1 MGPAEW
7 REGAIPSDS
16 SDPFLEGQSASG
28 SSAVLPCPTDYLTFN
43 LAVSDASISVFGYSR
58 GIIEIFNVFRDDGFI
73 ITSIWTCQVDGFLT
87 LLFGL
92 ASINTLTVISVTR
105 YIKGCHPERDR
116 MYGTCEIDWAKAN
129 FSTIYKS
136 YIISIFICCFFLPV
150 TVMVFSY
157 VSIIN
162 TVKLSHALTGLGD
175 PTDRQRRIER
185 DVTRV
190 SIVICTAF
198 IIAWSPYAVI
208 SIWSAYGHPVPNL
221 TSILASL
228 FAKSA
233 SFYNPIIYFGMSSK
247 FRKDIFILFHCSKE
261 VKDPVKLKRF
271 KNLKPKQPQ
280 PSQKEEKYAPEMHP
294 APSPDSGVGSPT
306 NTPPPA
312 NREVYFGILDTPS
325 NNPNIECDRFTDDYT
340 TQANQMTR
348 DLWSVESKA
357 LGSQSLMVLSGSV
370 LGPVPLNICI
380 DYLDMGIEC
389 TFSKFPD
396 DTKLAENVDP
406 LEEAKVCTKTVGKK
420 IVEGAKPPP
429 LNWERTV
436 SSLTWQINVYIDSH
450 GFLKKDYLNGKWLKT
465 REGLCPKIFEYIYQH
480 LQCSLATHLD
490 FALLTMKATVIA
502 TFFGVFLTCT
512 YTAKEVTKK
521 TKKAKLYVPQID
533 CDVKA
538 GKIINPEFI
547 AKCPPG
553 CQDVKYR
560 VYGTD
565 IYASFSSVCNA
576 AIHSGIIDNTG
587 GKILVQ
593 KVAGHSGYRGSFSN
607 GVRSLSL
614 PRWRESFL
622 VSEPK
627 KPEQDL
633 KGTKSADT
641 AKTSEKASDQGSS
654 SVHPAYASVV
664 AAAASFSTKEE
675 LNPKPLESI
684 SQGNQNCKVDL
695 SFLMDG
701 SWSIGKR
708 RFQLQKR
715 FLGNVAQALGIG
727 SAGPLMGIVQY
738 GDDPSTE
745 FNLKSYANSKDL
757 RNAIEKIQ
765 QKGGLSNVGKALS
778 FVNKNFFL
786 DANGNRGGAPNVV
799 VVMVDGWPTDR
810 VEEASRLA
818 RESGINIFFVTVE
831 AAAQSE
837 KQNVIEPNF
846 VDKAVCRTNGFYSI
860 NVPSWFSLH
869 KAVQPLVKRV
879 CDTDRLACSKTCLNA
894 ADIGFVI
901 DGSSSVGTG
910 NFRTVLQ
917 FVANISKEF
926 EISDTDTRIGAV
938 QYTYEQRL
946 EFSFDK
952 YSTKQDVLNA
962 IKRISYWSGGTSTGA
977 AISYASEQLFSKSKP
992 NKRKIMILITD
1003 GRSYDDVSL
1012 PAMAAHQNGVIAYS
1026 IGVAWAAPD
1035 ELEAI
1040 ASDPAKE
1047 HSFFVDEFD
1056 NLYRYVNQLIQNIC
1070 TEFNSQPRN

>member
-1 MGPAEW
+1 
-7 REGAIPSDS
+7 
-16 SDPFLEGQSASG
+16 
-28 SSAVLPCPTDYLTFN
+28 
-43 LAVSDASISVFGYSR
+43 
-58 GIIEIFNVFRDDGFI
+58 
-73 ITSIWTCQVDGFLT
+73 
-87 LLFGL
+87 
-92 ASINTLTVISVTR
+92 
-105 YIKGCHPERDR
+105 
-116 MYGTCEIDWAKAN
+116 
-129 FSTIYKS
+129 
-136 YIISIFICCFFLPV
+136 
-150 TVMVFSY
+150 
-157 VSIIN
+157 
-162 TVKLSHALTGLGD
+162 
-175 PTDRQRRIER
+175 
-185 DVTRV
+185 
-190 SIVICTAF
+190 
-198 IIAWSPYAVI
+198 
-208 SIWSAYGHPVPNL
+208 
-221 TSILASL
+221 
-228 FAKSA
+228 
-233 SFYNPIIYFGMSSK
+233 
-247 FRKDIFILFHCSKE
+247 
-261 VKDPVKLKRF
+261 
-271 KNLKPKQPQ
+271 
-280 PSQKEEKYAPEMHP
+280 
-294 APSPDSGVGSPT
+294 
-306 NTPPPA
+306 
-312 NREVYFGILDTPS
+312 
-325 NNPNIECDRFTDDYT
+325 
-340 TQANQMTR
+340 
-348 DLWSVESKA
+348 
-357 LGSQSLMVLSGSV
+357 
-370 LGPVPLNICI
+370 
-380 DYLDMGIEC
+380 
-389 TFSKFPD
+389 
-396 DTKLAENVDP
+396 
-406 LEEAKVCTKTVGKK
+406 
-420 IVEGAKPPP
+420 
-429 LNWERTV
+429 
-436 SSLTWQINVYIDSH
+436 
-450 GFLKKDYLNGKWLKT
+450 
-465 REGLCPKIFEYIYQH
+465 
-480 LQCSLATHLD
+480 
-490 FALLTMKATVIA
+490 ALLTMKATVFA
-502 TFFGVFLTCT
+502 TFFGVFLICA
-512 YTAKEVTKK
+512 YAAKEATKK
-521 TKKAKLYVPQID
+521 TKKSKLYVPQID

-593 KVAGHSGYRGSFSN
+593 KVAGHSGYRGTFSN

-622 VSEPK
+622 VSEGKPRKGVTYPSTLEYSSSKSTAVKSGNDHVNVPTGNVVRKEYQTSPAPTPATQMATTTPTPTTTTMDPSTTTPK
-627 KPEQDL
+627 PTTTPSTTRTTTAAAKTRPDL
-633 KGTKSADT
+633 HRVRDT
-641 AKTSEKASDQGSS
+641 AFRGTSTSASNRNILRPNTGIQRQEPVATFRRTASS
-654 SVHPAYASVV
+654 PAHLAMETDLWKPALSLFDTG
-664 AAAASFSTKEE
+664 FSSKEE

-684 SQGNQNCKVDL
+684 SQGNPNCKVDL
-695 SFLMDG
+695 AFLMDG

-708 RFQLQKR
+708 RFQLQKQ

-745 FNLKSYANSKDL
+745 FNLKTYANPKDL
-757 RNAIEKIQ
+757 RNAIEKIS

-818 RESGINIFFVTVE
+818 RESGINIFFVTIE
-831 AAAQSE
+831 AAAESE

-846 VDKAVCRTNGFYSI
+846 VDKAVCRTNGFYSV

-869 KAVQPLVKRV
+869 KVVQPLVKRV
-879 CDTDRLACSKTCLNA
+879 CDTDRLVCSKTCLNS

-901 DGSSSVGTG
+901 DGSSSIGTS

-952 YSTKQDVLNA
+952 YSTKQDVLSA

-1003 GRSYDDVSL
+1003 GRSYDDVRV

-1026 IGVAWAAPD
+1026 IGVAWAAQD

-1040 ASDPAKE
+1040 ATDPDKE

-1056 NLYRYVNQLIQNIC
+1056 NLYRFVNQLIQNIC

>member
-1 MGPAEW
+1 M
-7 REGAIPSDS
+7 R
-16 SDPFLEGQSASG
+16 
-28 SSAVLPCPTDYLTFN
+28 
-43 LAVSDASISVFGYSR
+43 
-58 GIIEIFNVFRDDGFI
+58 
-73 ITSIWTCQVDGFLT
+73 
-87 LLFGL
+87 
-92 ASINTLTVISVTR
+92 
-105 YIKGCHPERDR
+105 
-116 MYGTCEIDWAKAN
+116 
-129 FSTIYKS
+129 
-136 YIISIFICCFFLPV
+136 
-150 TVMVFSY
+150 
-157 VSIIN
+157 
-162 TVKLSHALTGLGD
+162 
-175 PTDRQRRIER
+175 
-185 DVTRV
+185 
-190 SIVICTAF
+190 
-198 IIAWSPYAVI
+198 
-208 SIWSAYGHPVPNL
+208 
-221 TSILASL
+221 
-228 FAKSA
+228 
-233 SFYNPIIYFGMSSK
+233 
-247 FRKDIFILFHCSKE
+247 
-261 VKDPVKLKRF
+261 
-271 KNLKPKQPQ
+271 
-280 PSQKEEKYAPEMHP
+280 
-294 APSPDSGVGSPT
+294 
-306 NTPPPA
+306 
-312 NREVYFGILDTPS
+312 
-325 NNPNIECDRFTDDYT
+325 
-340 TQANQMTR
+340 
-348 DLWSVESKA
+348 
-357 LGSQSLMVLSGSV
+357 
-370 LGPVPLNICI
+370 
-380 DYLDMGIEC
+380 
-389 TFSKFPD
+389 
-396 DTKLAENVDP
+396 
-406 LEEAKVCTKTVGKK
+406 
-420 IVEGAKPPP
+420 
-429 LNWERTV
+429 
-436 SSLTWQINVYIDSH
+436 
-450 GFLKKDYLNGKWLKT
+450 
-465 REGLCPKIFEYIYQH
+465 
-480 LQCSLATHLD
+480 
-490 FALLTMKATVIA
+490 ATVIA

-512 YTAKEVTKK
+512 YTAKEATKK

-553 CQDVKYR
+553 CQDIKHR

-576 AIHSGIIDNTG
+576 AIHSGIIDNSG
-587 GKILVQ
+587 GKVLVQ

-622 VSEPK
+622 VSEGKPRKGVTYPSTLEYSSSKSTAVKSEPK

-633 KGTKSADT
+633 KGMKSADT
-641 AKTSEKASDQGSS
+641 SNTSEKASDQGDTARKERQTTPVPTPGTEMATTTPTPTTTTTEPSTTVPQPTTTPAAPRTTAAPAKARPGLHRGRDMGSS

-664 AAAASFSTKEE
+664 AAAASAQHQEPVATFQSAASSPVHLAMEIDSWKPGLSLFDTGFSSKEE

-745 FNLKSYANSKDL
+745 FNLKTYANSKDL

-837 KQNVIEPNF
+837 KQNVVEPNF
-846 VDKAVCRTNGFYSI
+846 VDKAVCRTSGFYSI

-869 KAVQPLVKRV
+869 KVVQPLVKRV
-879 CDTDRLACSKTCLNA
+879 CDTERLACSKTCLNA

-1003 GRSYDDVSL
+1003 GRSYDDVSV

-1047 HSFFVDEFD
+1047 HSFFVDDFD

>member
-1 MGPAEW
+1 
-7 REGAIPSDS
+7 
-16 SDPFLEGQSASG
+16 L
-28 SSAVLPCPTDYLTFN
+28 
-43 LAVSDASISVFGYSR
+43 
-58 GIIEIFNVFRDDGFI
+58 
-73 ITSIWTCQVDGFLT
+73 
-87 LLFGL
+87 
-92 ASINTLTVISVTR
+92 
-105 YIKGCHPERDR
+105 
-116 MYGTCEIDWAKAN
+116 
-129 FSTIYKS
+129 
-136 YIISIFICCFFLPV
+136 
-150 TVMVFSY
+150 
-157 VSIIN
+157 
-162 TVKLSHALTGLGD
+162 
-175 PTDRQRRIER
+175 
-185 DVTRV
+185 
-190 SIVICTAF
+190 
-198 IIAWSPYAVI
+198 
-208 SIWSAYGHPVPNL
+208 
-221 TSILASL
+221 
-228 FAKSA
+228 
-233 SFYNPIIYFGMSSK
+233 
-247 FRKDIFILFHCSKE
+247 
-261 VKDPVKLKRF
+261 
-271 KNLKPKQPQ
+271 
-280 PSQKEEKYAPEMHP
+280 
-294 APSPDSGVGSPT
+294 
-306 NTPPPA
+306 
-312 NREVYFGILDTPS
+312 
-325 NNPNIECDRFTDDYT
+325 
-340 TQANQMTR
+340 
-348 DLWSVESKA
+348 
-357 LGSQSLMVLSGSV
+357 
-370 LGPVPLNICI
+370 
-380 DYLDMGIEC
+380 
-389 TFSKFPD
+389 
-396 DTKLAENVDP
+396 
-406 LEEAKVCTKTVGKK
+406 
-420 IVEGAKPPP
+420 
-429 LNWERTV
+429 
-436 SSLTWQINVYIDSH
+436 
-450 GFLKKDYLNGKWLKT
+450 
-465 REGLCPKIFEYIYQH
+465 
-480 LQCSLATHLD
+480 
-490 FALLTMKATVIA
+490 
-502 TFFGVFLTCT
+502 GVFLICT
-512 YTAKEVTKK
+512 YAAKEATKK

-622 VSEPK
+622 VSEG
-627 KPEQDL
+627 KPR
-633 KGTKSADT
+633 KGVTYPST
-641 AKTSEKASDQGSS
+641 LEYSS
-654 SVHPAYASVV
+654 SKSTTVKSGNDRVNVPTGDAVRKEYQTSPVPTPATQMATTTPTPTTMMTDPSTTTPKPTITPATTRTTTV
-664 AAAASFSTKEE
+664 AAAAKTRAGLHRVRDIAFRGTSTSASNRNILRPNTGIQRQEPVAAFWRATGSPAHLAVETDSWKPGLSLFDTGFSSKEE

-684 SQGNQNCKVDL
+684 SQGNPNCKVDL

-708 RFQLQKR
+708 RFQLQKQ
-715 FLGNVAQALGIG
+715 FLGNMAQALGI
-727 SAGPLMGIVQY
+727 SSTGPLMGIVQY
-738 GDDPSTE
+738 GNDPSTE
-745 FNLKSYANSKDL
+745 FNLKTYTNSKDL
-757 RNAIEKIQ
+757 RNAIEKIP

-778 FVNKNFFL
+778 FVNKNFFS

-818 RESGINIFFVTVE
+818 RESGINIFFVTIE
-831 AAAQSE
+831 AAAESE
-837 KQNVIEPNF
+837 KQNVMEPNF
-846 VDKAVCRTNGFYSI
+846 VDKAVCRTNGFYAI

-869 KAVQPLVKRV
+869 KVVQPLVKRV
-879 CDTDRLACSKTCLNA
+879 CDTDRLVCSKTCLNS

-901 DGSSSVGTG
+901 DGSSSVGTS

-952 YSTKQDVLNA
+952 YSTKQDVLSA

-1003 GRSYDDVSL
+1003 GRSYDDVRV

-1026 IGVAWAAPD
+1026 IGVAWAAQD

-1040 ASDPAKE
+1040 ATDPDKE

-1056 NLYRYVNQLIQNIC
+1056 NLYHFVNQLIQNIC

>member
-1 MGPAEW
+1 M
-7 REGAIPSDS
+7 R
-16 SDPFLEGQSASG
+16 
-28 SSAVLPCPTDYLTFN
+28 
-43 LAVSDASISVFGYSR
+43 
-58 GIIEIFNVFRDDGFI
+58 
-73 ITSIWTCQVDGFLT
+73 
-87 LLFGL
+87 
-92 ASINTLTVISVTR
+92 
-105 YIKGCHPERDR
+105 
-116 MYGTCEIDWAKAN
+116 
-129 FSTIYKS
+129 
-136 YIISIFICCFFLPV
+136 
-150 TVMVFSY
+150 
-157 VSIIN
+157 
-162 TVKLSHALTGLGD
+162 
-175 PTDRQRRIER
+175 
-185 DVTRV
+185 
-190 SIVICTAF
+190 
-198 IIAWSPYAVI
+198 
-208 SIWSAYGHPVPNL
+208 
-221 TSILASL
+221 
-228 FAKSA
+228 
-233 SFYNPIIYFGMSSK
+233 
-247 FRKDIFILFHCSKE
+247 
-261 VKDPVKLKRF
+261 
-271 KNLKPKQPQ
+271 
-280 PSQKEEKYAPEMHP
+280 
-294 APSPDSGVGSPT
+294 
-306 NTPPPA
+306 
-312 NREVYFGILDTPS
+312 
-325 NNPNIECDRFTDDYT
+325 
-340 TQANQMTR
+340 
-348 DLWSVESKA
+348 
-357 LGSQSLMVLSGSV
+357 
-370 LGPVPLNICI
+370 
-380 DYLDMGIEC
+380 
-389 TFSKFPD
+389 
-396 DTKLAENVDP
+396 
-406 LEEAKVCTKTVGKK
+406 
-420 IVEGAKPPP
+420 
-429 LNWERTV
+429 
-436 SSLTWQINVYIDSH
+436 
-450 GFLKKDYLNGKWLKT
+450 
-465 REGLCPKIFEYIYQH
+465 
-480 LQCSLATHLD
+480 
-490 FALLTMKATVIA
+490 ATVIA

-512 YTAKEVTKK
+512 YTAKEATKK

-553 CQDVKYR
+553 CQDVKHR

-576 AIHSGIIDNTG
+576 AIHSGIIDNSG
-587 GKILVQ
+587 GKVLVQ

-622 VSEPK
+622 VSEGKPRKGVTYPSTLEYSSSKSTAVKSEPK

-633 KGTKSADT
+633 KGMKSADT
-641 AKTSEKASDQGSS
+641 SNTSEKASDQGDTARKERQTTPVPTPGTEMATTTPTPTTTTTEPSTTVPQPTTTPAAPRTTAAPAKARPGLHRGRDMGSS

-664 AAAASFSTKEE
+664 AAAATMEIDSWKPGLSLFDTGFSSKEE
-675 LNPKPLESI
+675 LNPKPLEFI

-745 FNLKSYANSKDL
+745 FNLKTYANSKDL

-837 KQNVIEPNF
+837 KQNVVEPNF
-846 VDKAVCRTNGFYSI
+846 VDKAVCRTSGFYSI

-869 KAVQPLVKRV
+869 KVVQPLVKRV
-879 CDTDRLACSKTCLNA
+879 CDTERLACSKTCLNA

-1003 GRSYDDVSL
+1003 GRSYDDVSV

-1047 HSFFVDEFD
+1047 HSFFVDDFD

>member
-1 MGPAEW
+1 M
-7 REGAIPSDS
+7 R
-16 SDPFLEGQSASG
+16 
-28 SSAVLPCPTDYLTFN
+28 
-43 LAVSDASISVFGYSR
+43 
-58 GIIEIFNVFRDDGFI
+58 
-73 ITSIWTCQVDGFLT
+73 
-87 LLFGL
+87 
-92 ASINTLTVISVTR
+92 
-105 YIKGCHPERDR
+105 
-116 MYGTCEIDWAKAN
+116 
-129 FSTIYKS
+129 
-136 YIISIFICCFFLPV
+136 
-150 TVMVFSY
+150 
-157 VSIIN
+157 
-162 TVKLSHALTGLGD
+162 
-175 PTDRQRRIER
+175 
-185 DVTRV
+185 
-190 SIVICTAF
+190 
-198 IIAWSPYAVI
+198 
-208 SIWSAYGHPVPNL
+208 
-221 TSILASL
+221 
-228 FAKSA
+228 
-233 SFYNPIIYFGMSSK
+233 
-247 FRKDIFILFHCSKE
+247 
-261 VKDPVKLKRF
+261 
-271 KNLKPKQPQ
+271 
-280 PSQKEEKYAPEMHP
+280 
-294 APSPDSGVGSPT
+294 
-306 NTPPPA
+306 
-312 NREVYFGILDTPS
+312 
-325 NNPNIECDRFTDDYT
+325 
-340 TQANQMTR
+340 
-348 DLWSVESKA
+348 
-357 LGSQSLMVLSGSV
+357 
-370 LGPVPLNICI
+370 
-380 DYLDMGIEC
+380 
-389 TFSKFPD
+389 
-396 DTKLAENVDP
+396 
-406 LEEAKVCTKTVGKK
+406 
-420 IVEGAKPPP
+420 
-429 LNWERTV
+429 
-436 SSLTWQINVYIDSH
+436 
-450 GFLKKDYLNGKWLKT
+450 
-465 REGLCPKIFEYIYQH
+465 
-480 LQCSLATHLD
+480 
-490 FALLTMKATVIA
+490 ATVIA

-512 YTAKEVTKK
+512 YTAKEATKK

-553 CQDVKYR
+553 CQDVKHR

-587 GKILVQ
+587 GKVLVQ

-622 VSEPK
+622 VSEGKPRKGVTYPSTLEYSSSKSTAVKSEPK

-641 AKTSEKASDQGSS
+641 ANTSEKASDQGDTARKERQTTPGPTPGTEMATTTPTATTTTTEPSTTVPQPTTAPAAPRATAAPAKARPGLHRGRDMGSS

-664 AAAASFSTKEE
+664 AAAATMEIDSWKPGLSLFDTGFSSKEE

-745 FNLKSYANSKDL
+745 FNLKTYANSKDL

-837 KQNVIEPNF
+837 KQNVVEPNF
-846 VDKAVCRTNGFYSI
+846 VDKAVCRTSGFYSI

-869 KAVQPLVKRV
+869 KVVQPLVKRV
-879 CDTDRLACSKTCLNA
+879 CDTERLACSKTCLNA

-1003 GRSYDDVSL
+1003 GRSYDDVSV

-1040 ASDPAKE
+1040 ASDPAKD
-1047 HSFFVDEFD
+1047 HSFFVDDFD

>member
-1 MGPAEW
+1 M
-7 REGAIPSDS
+7 R
-16 SDPFLEGQSASG
+16 
-28 SSAVLPCPTDYLTFN
+28 
-43 LAVSDASISVFGYSR
+43 
-58 GIIEIFNVFRDDGFI
+58 
-73 ITSIWTCQVDGFLT
+73 
-87 LLFGL
+87 
-92 ASINTLTVISVTR
+92 
-105 YIKGCHPERDR
+105 
-116 MYGTCEIDWAKAN
+116 
-129 FSTIYKS
+129 
-136 YIISIFICCFFLPV
+136 
-150 TVMVFSY
+150 
-157 VSIIN
+157 
-162 TVKLSHALTGLGD
+162 
-175 PTDRQRRIER
+175 
-185 DVTRV
+185 
-190 SIVICTAF
+190 
-198 IIAWSPYAVI
+198 
-208 SIWSAYGHPVPNL
+208 
-221 TSILASL
+221 
-228 FAKSA
+228 
-233 SFYNPIIYFGMSSK
+233 
-247 FRKDIFILFHCSKE
+247 
-261 VKDPVKLKRF
+261 
-271 KNLKPKQPQ
+271 
-280 PSQKEEKYAPEMHP
+280 
-294 APSPDSGVGSPT
+294 
-306 NTPPPA
+306 
-312 NREVYFGILDTPS
+312 
-325 NNPNIECDRFTDDYT
+325 
-340 TQANQMTR
+340 
-348 DLWSVESKA
+348 
-357 LGSQSLMVLSGSV
+357 
-370 LGPVPLNICI
+370 
-380 DYLDMGIEC
+380 
-389 TFSKFPD
+389 
-396 DTKLAENVDP
+396 
-406 LEEAKVCTKTVGKK
+406 
-420 IVEGAKPPP
+420 
-429 LNWERTV
+429 
-436 SSLTWQINVYIDSH
+436 
-450 GFLKKDYLNGKWLKT
+450 
-465 REGLCPKIFEYIYQH
+465 
-480 LQCSLATHLD
+480 
-490 FALLTMKATVIA
+490 ATVIA
-502 TFFGVFLTCT
+502 AFFGVFLTCT
-512 YTAKEVTKK
+512 YTAKEATKK

-553 CQDVKYR
+553 CQDVKHR

-587 GKILVQ
+587 GKVLVQ

-622 VSEPK
+622 VSEGKPRKGVTYPSTLEYSSSKSTAVKSEPK

-633 KGTKSADT
+633 KGMKSADT
-641 AKTSEKASDQGSS
+641 ANTSEKTSDQGDTARKEHQTTPEPTPATEMATTTPTPTTTTTEPSTTVPQPTTTPAAPRTTAAPAKARPGLHRGRDMGSS

-664 AAAASFSTKEE
+664 AAAARQVQAAQGRGQNTAMEIDSWKPGLSLFDTGFTSKEE
-675 LNPKPLESI
+675 LNPKPLEPI

-727 SAGPLMGIVQY
+727 NAGPLMGIVQY

-745 FNLKSYANSKDL
+745 FNLKTYANSKDL

-846 VDKAVCRTNGFYSI
+846 VDKAVCRTSGFYSI

-869 KAVQPLVKRV
+869 KVVQPLVKRV
-879 CDTDRLACSKTCLNA
+879 CDTERLACSKTCLNA

-992 NKRKIMILITD
+992 NKRKIMIVITD
-1003 GRSYDDVSL
+1003 GRSYDDVSM

-1026 IGVAWAAPD
+1026 VGVAWAAPD

-1047 HSFFVDEFD
+1047 HSFFVDDFD
-1056 NLYRYVNQLIQNIC
+1056 NLYHYVNQLIQNIC

>member
-1 MGPAEW
+1 M
-7 REGAIPSDS
+7 R
-16 SDPFLEGQSASG
+16 
-28 SSAVLPCPTDYLTFN
+28 
-43 LAVSDASISVFGYSR
+43 
-58 GIIEIFNVFRDDGFI
+58 
-73 ITSIWTCQVDGFLT
+73 
-87 LLFGL
+87 
-92 ASINTLTVISVTR
+92 
-105 YIKGCHPERDR
+105 
-116 MYGTCEIDWAKAN
+116 
-129 FSTIYKS
+129 
-136 YIISIFICCFFLPV
+136 
-150 TVMVFSY
+150 
-157 VSIIN
+157 
-162 TVKLSHALTGLGD
+162 
-175 PTDRQRRIER
+175 
-185 DVTRV
+185 
-190 SIVICTAF
+190 
-198 IIAWSPYAVI
+198 
-208 SIWSAYGHPVPNL
+208 
-221 TSILASL
+221 
-228 FAKSA
+228 
-233 SFYNPIIYFGMSSK
+233 
-247 FRKDIFILFHCSKE
+247 
-261 VKDPVKLKRF
+261 
-271 KNLKPKQPQ
+271 
-280 PSQKEEKYAPEMHP
+280 
-294 APSPDSGVGSPT
+294 
-306 NTPPPA
+306 
-312 NREVYFGILDTPS
+312 
-325 NNPNIECDRFTDDYT
+325 
-340 TQANQMTR
+340 
-348 DLWSVESKA
+348 
-357 LGSQSLMVLSGSV
+357 
-370 LGPVPLNICI
+370 
-380 DYLDMGIEC
+380 
-389 TFSKFPD
+389 
-396 DTKLAENVDP
+396 
-406 LEEAKVCTKTVGKK
+406 
-420 IVEGAKPPP
+420 
-429 LNWERTV
+429 
-436 SSLTWQINVYIDSH
+436 
-450 GFLKKDYLNGKWLKT
+450 
-465 REGLCPKIFEYIYQH
+465 
-480 LQCSLATHLD
+480 
-490 FALLTMKATVIA
+490 ATVIA
-502 TFFGVFLTCT
+502 AFFGVFLTCT
-512 YTAKEVTKK
+512 YTAKEATKK

-553 CQDVKYR
+553 CQDVKHR

-587 GKILVQ
+587 GKVLVQ

-622 VSEPK
+622 VSEGKPRKGVTYPSTLEYSSSKSTAVKSAAFSNVLNFASEPK

-641 AKTSEKASDQGSS
+641 ANTSEKASDQGDTARKEHRTTPGPTPATEMATTTPTPTTTTTEPSTTVPQPTTTPAAPRTTAAPAKARPGLHRGRDMGSS

-664 AAAASFSTKEE
+664 AAAARQVQAAQGRGQNTGAQHQEPVATFQRAASSPIHLAMEIDSWKPGLSLFDTGFTSKEE
-675 LNPKPLESI
+675 LNPKPLEPI

-745 FNLKSYANSKDL
+745 FNLKTYANSKDL

-846 VDKAVCRTNGFYSI
+846 VDKAVCRTSGFYSI

-869 KAVQPLVKRV
+869 KVVQPLVKRV
-879 CDTDRLACSKTCLNA
+879 CDTERLACSKTCLNA

-992 NKRKIMILITD
+992 NKRKIMIVITD
-1003 GRSYDDVSL
+1003 GRSYDDVSM

-1026 IGVAWAAPD
+1026 VGVAWAAPD

-1047 HSFFVDEFD
+1047 HSFFVDDFD
-1056 NLYRYVNQLIQNIC
+1056 NLYHYVNQLIQNIC

>member
-1 MGPAEW
+1 
-7 REGAIPSDS
+7 
-16 SDPFLEGQSASG
+16 
-28 SSAVLPCPTDYLTFN
+28 
-43 LAVSDASISVFGYSR
+43 
-58 GIIEIFNVFRDDGFI
+58 
-73 ITSIWTCQVDGFLT
+73 
-87 LLFGL
+87 
-92 ASINTLTVISVTR
+92 
-105 YIKGCHPERDR
+105 
-116 MYGTCEIDWAKAN
+116 
-129 FSTIYKS
+129 
-136 YIISIFICCFFLPV
+136 
-150 TVMVFSY
+150 
-157 VSIIN
+157 
-162 TVKLSHALTGLGD
+162 
-175 PTDRQRRIER
+175 
-185 DVTRV
+185 
-190 SIVICTAF
+190 
-198 IIAWSPYAVI
+198 
-208 SIWSAYGHPVPNL
+208 
-221 TSILASL
+221 
-228 FAKSA
+228 
-233 SFYNPIIYFGMSSK
+233 
-247 FRKDIFILFHCSKE
+247 
-261 VKDPVKLKRF
+261 
-271 KNLKPKQPQ
+271 
-280 PSQKEEKYAPEMHP
+280 
-294 APSPDSGVGSPT
+294 
-306 NTPPPA
+306 
-312 NREVYFGILDTPS
+312 
-325 NNPNIECDRFTDDYT
+325 
-340 TQANQMTR
+340 
-348 DLWSVESKA
+348 
-357 LGSQSLMVLSGSV
+357 
-370 LGPVPLNICI
+370 
-380 DYLDMGIEC
+380 
-389 TFSKFPD
+389 
-396 DTKLAENVDP
+396 
-406 LEEAKVCTKTVGKK
+406 
-420 IVEGAKPPP
+420 
-429 LNWERTV
+429 
-436 SSLTWQINVYIDSH
+436 
-450 GFLKKDYLNGKWLKT
+450 
-465 REGLCPKIFEYIYQH
+465 
-480 LQCSLATHLD
+480 
-490 FALLTMKATVIA
+490 MKATVIA

-512 YTAKEVTKK
+512 YTAKEATKK

-622 VSEPK
+622 VSEG
-627 KPEQDL
+627 KPR
-633 KGTKSADT
+633 KGVTYPTTLEYSSSKSTTVKSGDTVRKENQTTPVPTPATQMATTTPTPMTTTTDPSTTMPQPTKTPAAT
-641 AKTSEKASDQGSS
+641 RTTAAAAKTRPGLHRVRDMGSS

-664 AAAASFSTKEE
+664 AAAARQVQAAQGRGQNTAFRGTSTSASNSNILRHNTGVQRQEPVATFQRAASSPAHLAMETDSWKPGLSLFDTGFSSKEE
-675 LNPKPLESI
+675 LNPKPLEPI

-745 FNLKSYANSKDL
+745 FNLKTYANSKDL

-846 VDKAVCRTNGFYSI
+846 VDKAVCRTSGFYSI

-869 KAVQPLVKRV
+869 KVVQPLVKRV
-879 CDTDRLACSKTCLNA
+879 CDTDRLACSKTCLNS

-952 YSTKQDVLNA
+952 HSTKQDVLNA

-1003 GRSYDDVSL
+1003 GRSYDDVSM

>member
-1 MGPAEW
+1 
-7 REGAIPSDS
+7 
-16 SDPFLEGQSASG
+16 
-28 SSAVLPCPTDYLTFN
+28 
-43 LAVSDASISVFGYSR
+43 
-58 GIIEIFNVFRDDGFI
+58 
-73 ITSIWTCQVDGFLT
+73 
-87 LLFGL
+87 
-92 ASINTLTVISVTR
+92 
-105 YIKGCHPERDR
+105 
-116 MYGTCEIDWAKAN
+116 
-129 FSTIYKS
+129 
-136 YIISIFICCFFLPV
+136 
-150 TVMVFSY
+150 
-157 VSIIN
+157 
-162 TVKLSHALTGLGD
+162 
-175 PTDRQRRIER
+175 
-185 DVTRV
+185 
-190 SIVICTAF
+190 
-198 IIAWSPYAVI
+198 
-208 SIWSAYGHPVPNL
+208 
-221 TSILASL
+221 
-228 FAKSA
+228 
-233 SFYNPIIYFGMSSK
+233 
-247 FRKDIFILFHCSKE
+247 
-261 VKDPVKLKRF
+261 
-271 KNLKPKQPQ
+271 
-280 PSQKEEKYAPEMHP
+280 
-294 APSPDSGVGSPT
+294 
-306 NTPPPA
+306 
-312 NREVYFGILDTPS
+312 
-325 NNPNIECDRFTDDYT
+325 
-340 TQANQMTR
+340 
-348 DLWSVESKA
+348 
-357 LGSQSLMVLSGSV
+357 
-370 LGPVPLNICI
+370 
-380 DYLDMGIEC
+380 
-389 TFSKFPD
+389 
-396 DTKLAENVDP
+396 
-406 LEEAKVCTKTVGKK
+406 
-420 IVEGAKPPP
+420 
-429 LNWERTV
+429 
-436 SSLTWQINVYIDSH
+436 
-450 GFLKKDYLNGKWLKT
+450 
-465 REGLCPKIFEYIYQH
+465 
-480 LQCSLATHLD
+480 
-490 FALLTMKATVIA
+490 MKATVIA

-512 YTAKEVTKK
+512 YTAKEATKK
-521 TKKAKLYVPQID
+521 TKKAKLYFALTDVPQID

-565 IYASFSSVCNA
+565 IYASFSSICNA

-622 VSEPK
+622 VSEGKPRKGVTYPSTLEYSSSKSTAVKSEPK

-641 AKTSEKASDQGSS
+641 AKTSEKASDQGDTVHKAHQTTPVPTSVTQMATTTPTPTTTTTEPSTTVPQPTTTPAATRTTAAPAKTGPGLHRVREMGSS

-664 AAAASFSTKEE
+664 AAAATMEIDSWKPGLSLFDTGFSTKEE

-745 FNLKSYANSKDL
+745 FNLKTYANSKDL

-946 EFSFDK
+946 EFNFDK

>member
-1 MGPAEW
+1 M
-7 REGAIPSDS
+7 R
-16 SDPFLEGQSASG
+16 
-28 SSAVLPCPTDYLTFN
+28 
-43 LAVSDASISVFGYSR
+43 
-58 GIIEIFNVFRDDGFI
+58 
-73 ITSIWTCQVDGFLT
+73 
-87 LLFGL
+87 
-92 ASINTLTVISVTR
+92 
-105 YIKGCHPERDR
+105 
-116 MYGTCEIDWAKAN
+116 
-129 FSTIYKS
+129 
-136 YIISIFICCFFLPV
+136 
-150 TVMVFSY
+150 
-157 VSIIN
+157 
-162 TVKLSHALTGLGD
+162 
-175 PTDRQRRIER
+175 
-185 DVTRV
+185 
-190 SIVICTAF
+190 
-198 IIAWSPYAVI
+198 
-208 SIWSAYGHPVPNL
+208 
-221 TSILASL
+221 
-228 FAKSA
+228 
-233 SFYNPIIYFGMSSK
+233 
-247 FRKDIFILFHCSKE
+247 
-261 VKDPVKLKRF
+261 
-271 KNLKPKQPQ
+271 
-280 PSQKEEKYAPEMHP
+280 
-294 APSPDSGVGSPT
+294 
-306 NTPPPA
+306 
-312 NREVYFGILDTPS
+312 
-325 NNPNIECDRFTDDYT
+325 
-340 TQANQMTR
+340 
-348 DLWSVESKA
+348 
-357 LGSQSLMVLSGSV
+357 
-370 LGPVPLNICI
+370 
-380 DYLDMGIEC
+380 
-389 TFSKFPD
+389 
-396 DTKLAENVDP
+396 
-406 LEEAKVCTKTVGKK
+406 
-420 IVEGAKPPP
+420 
-429 LNWERTV
+429 
-436 SSLTWQINVYIDSH
+436 
-450 GFLKKDYLNGKWLKT
+450 
-465 REGLCPKIFEYIYQH
+465 
-480 LQCSLATHLD
+480 
-490 FALLTMKATVIA
+490 ATVIA

-512 YTAKEVTKK
+512 YTAKEATKK

-553 CQDVKYR
+553 CQDIKHR

-576 AIHSGIIDNTG
+576 AIHSGIIDNSG
-587 GKILVQ
+587 GKVLVQ

-622 VSEPK
+622 VSEGKPRKGVTYPSTLEYSSSKSTAVKSEPK

-633 KGTKSADT
+633 KGMKSADT
-641 AKTSEKASDQGSS
+641 SNTSEKASDQGDTARKERQTTPVPTPGTEMATTTPTPTTTTTEPSTTVPQPTTTPAAPRTTAAPAKARPGLHRGRDMGSS

-664 AAAASFSTKEE
+664 AAAATMEIDSWKPGLSLFDTGFSSKEE

-745 FNLKSYANSKDL
+745 FNLKTYANSKDL

-837 KQNVIEPNF
+837 KQNVVEPNF
-846 VDKAVCRTNGFYSI
+846 VDKAVCRTSGFYSI

-869 KAVQPLVKRV
+869 KVVQPLVKRV
-879 CDTDRLACSKTCLNA
+879 CDTERLACSKTCLNA
-894 ADIGFVI
+894 ANIGFVI

-1003 GRSYDDVSL
+1003 GRSYDDVSV

-1047 HSFFVDEFD
+1047 HSFFVDDFD

>member
-1 MGPAEW
+1 M
-7 REGAIPSDS
+7 R
-16 SDPFLEGQSASG
+16 
-28 SSAVLPCPTDYLTFN
+28 
-43 LAVSDASISVFGYSR
+43 
-58 GIIEIFNVFRDDGFI
+58 
-73 ITSIWTCQVDGFLT
+73 
-87 LLFGL
+87 
-92 ASINTLTVISVTR
+92 
-105 YIKGCHPERDR
+105 
-116 MYGTCEIDWAKAN
+116 
-129 FSTIYKS
+129 
-136 YIISIFICCFFLPV
+136 
-150 TVMVFSY
+150 
-157 VSIIN
+157 
-162 TVKLSHALTGLGD
+162 
-175 PTDRQRRIER
+175 
-185 DVTRV
+185 
-190 SIVICTAF
+190 
-198 IIAWSPYAVI
+198 
-208 SIWSAYGHPVPNL
+208 
-221 TSILASL
+221 
-228 FAKSA
+228 
-233 SFYNPIIYFGMSSK
+233 
-247 FRKDIFILFHCSKE
+247 
-261 VKDPVKLKRF
+261 
-271 KNLKPKQPQ
+271 
-280 PSQKEEKYAPEMHP
+280 
-294 APSPDSGVGSPT
+294 
-306 NTPPPA
+306 
-312 NREVYFGILDTPS
+312 
-325 NNPNIECDRFTDDYT
+325 
-340 TQANQMTR
+340 
-348 DLWSVESKA
+348 
-357 LGSQSLMVLSGSV
+357 
-370 LGPVPLNICI
+370 
-380 DYLDMGIEC
+380 
-389 TFSKFPD
+389 
-396 DTKLAENVDP
+396 
-406 LEEAKVCTKTVGKK
+406 
-420 IVEGAKPPP
+420 
-429 LNWERTV
+429 
-436 SSLTWQINVYIDSH
+436 
-450 GFLKKDYLNGKWLKT
+450 
-465 REGLCPKIFEYIYQH
+465 
-480 LQCSLATHLD
+480 
-490 FALLTMKATVIA
+490 ATVIA

-512 YTAKEVTKK
+512 YTAKEATKK

-553 CQDVKYR
+553 CQDIKHR

-576 AIHSGIIDNTG
+576 AIHSGIIDNSG
-587 GKILVQ
+587 GKVLVQ

-622 VSEPK
+622 VSEGKPRKGVTYPSTLEYSSSKSTAVKSEPK

-633 KGTKSADT
+633 KGMKSADT
-641 AKTSEKASDQGSS
+641 SNTSEKASDQGDTARKERQTTPVPTPGTEMATTTPTPTTTTTEPSTTVPQPTTTPAAPRTTAAPAKARPGLHRGRDMGSS

-664 AAAASFSTKEE
+664 AAAATMEIDSWKPGLSLFDTGFSSKEE

-745 FNLKSYANSKDL
+745 FNLKTYANSKDL

-837 KQNVIEPNF
+837 KQNVVEPNF
-846 VDKAVCRTNGFYSI
+846 VDKAVCRTSGFYSI

-869 KAVQPLVKRV
+869 KVVQPLVKRV
-879 CDTDRLACSKTCLNA
+879 CDTERLACSKTCLNA

-1003 GRSYDDVSL
+1003 GRSYDDVSV

-1047 HSFFVDEFD
+1047 HSFFVDDFD